1 MQFSKFSQGLYFW
14 CYKLL
19 GTKLVQTVCG
29 SQNVLN
35 GQRTVRYVVVVF
47 LRLAVA
53 KKPKKVPW
61 PFSMIYNQYWGISLS
76 CCCLSAAASC
86 SFLFSFIYLS
96 SFFLPFL
103 CLHILNAAIVLLLW
117 KLHKINKCHK
127 FHIMRFS
134 HSAIFS

>member
-76 CCCLSAAASC
+76 SG
-86 SFLFSFIYLS
+86 FLLLPFFFYL

-103 CLHILNAAIVLLLW
+103 CLHILNAAIVLLIW
-117 KLHKINKCHK
+117 KLYKINKCHK